1 MVEGEKAVARVRLA
15 ACGLVL
21 TQRVLMLGAI
31 PSLVAGDPFE
41 RMSVLGLLSGITFSL
56 GTLAALRRRAPAWLP
71 FASVLMDAVIVT
83 AIMLPQVLWPTPGWT
98 GVLARP
104 AWGFLILASIASGF
118 RLTVPAVVL
127 GAGAAGASL
136 LGLVLLDGTLNG
148 AAVQPR
154 LDTAILA
161 GIVWVGATGLAYGVT
176 ARTRALVEDG
186 ALAAL
191 KAERARQ
198 RLGVYV
204 SQEIADAALDSELL
218 RPGGERREVA
228 VLFSDLRGFTN
239 YGERLEPERLIEE
252 LNSYLDAM
260 VEVIRDEG
268 GVVDKYIGDAIMVVF
283 GIPQSRE
290 DDATRAVRCARRMQ
304 ESLAVHNVDRASR
317 GLSPLRHGI
326 GVHYGAVVAGN
337 VGTDDRLQYT
347 VLGDVVN
354 TASRLEGATKELR
367 EPVLISLDTIRATG
381 QSPADLG
388 LKPAGEVPLRGR
400 EATLTI
406 YALRDAPGPW
416 AEAPA
421 P

>member
-1 MVEGEKAVARVRLA
+1 MRLA

-21 TQRVLMLGAI
+21 SQRVLMLGAI
-31 PSLVAGDPFE
+31 PALAAGDPNE
-41 RMSVLGLLSGITFSL
+41 WMSVLGLLSGVAFSL
-56 GTLAALRRRAPAWLP
+56 GALSALRRRAPAWLP
-71 FASVLMDAVIVT
+71 LASVLMDAVLVT
-83 AIMLPQVLWPTPGWT
+83 TIMIPQVLWPTPTWT
-98 GVLARP
+98 GVLERP

-118 RLTVPAVVL
+118 RLTVPAVAL

-136 LGLVLLDGTLNG
+136 LGLVLLDGALNG
-148 AAVQPR
+148 AAVLPR
-154 LDTAILA
+154 VDTAILA
-161 GIVWVGATGLAYGVT
+161 GIVWVGAAGLAYGVT

-283 GIPQSRE
+283 GIPHSRP
-290 DDATRAVRCARRMQ
+290 DDAARAVRCARRMQ
-304 ESLAVHNVDRASR
+304 EGLAVHNLERTAR
-317 GLSPLRHGI
+317 GLDALRHGI
-326 GVHYGAVVAGN
+326 GLHYGAVVAGN

-347 VLGDVVN
+347 VVGDVVN
-354 TASRLEGATKELR
+354 TASRLEGATKELG

-381 QSPADLG
+381 QSPEALG
-388 LKPAGEVPLRGR
+388 LKAAGEVPLRGR
-400 EATLTI
+400 DATLTI
-406 YALRDAPGPW
+406 YALQDD
-416 AEAPA
+416 PA
-421 P
+421 PWPKPPSS